1 MKIGLLT
8 SGGDAPGMN
17 AAIRAVVRKTLF
29 HGHQIYGFKRGF
41 LGLMNGEYLRMD
53 SRMVG
58 GILSRGGT
66 ILLTARAPEFK
77 TEEGISRGIQV
88 FKELGLD
95 SLIVIGGNGSQTGSY
110 ELNKRGVPV
119 IGIASTIDNDL
130 WGTDKT
136 IGFDTAVNNAMN
148 AIDKIRDTATSHERV
163 FVVEVMGRDVGFIA
177 IHCGIAVGADEIV
190 IPEIPY
196 DLTKLSHK
204 IKESFLLGKKHFI
217 IVLAE
222 GVEKAPQF
230 SQKLYDASG
239 IEAKISTLGYL
250 QRGGDPT
257 YTDRFLA
264 TTFGVKAAEA
274 AIAGEAGKI
283 VGIRHHELCFLDM
296 AETVGK
302 VKKVKTEL
310 YDLTEVLSI

>member
-17 AAIRAVVRKTLF
+17 AAIRAVVRTAIF
-29 HGHQIYGFKRGF
+29 NNHQVYGFKRGYM
-41 LGLMNGEYLRMD
+41 GLMNGEYIRMD

-77 TEEGISRGIQV
+77 TESGITEGINV

-95 SLIVIGGNGSQTGSY
+95 ALVVIGGNGSQTGAY
-110 ELNKRGVPV
+110 ELSKRGIPV

-130 WGTDKT
+130 YGTDKT

-163 FVVEVMGRDVGFIA
+163 FVIEVMGRDVGFIA
-177 IHCGIAVGADEIV
+177 MHCGVSVGADEIV
-190 IPEIPY
+190 IPEIP
-196 DLTKLSHK
+196 HEMEK
-204 IKESFLLGKKHFI
+204 IAIKIRESFALGKKHFI
-217 IVLAE
+217 LILAE
-222 GVEKAPQF
+222 GVERAPQF
-230 SQKLYDASG
+230 SQNLFNYSG
-239 IEAKISTLGYL
+239 IESKISTLGYL

-264 TTFGVKAAEA
+264 TTFGVKAVQ
-274 AIAGEAGKI
+274 AIMEGQSGKI
-283 VGIRHHELCFLDM
+283 VGIKNHEITLINMED
-296 AETVGK
+296 AVGR

-310 YDLTEVLSI
+310 YELTEILSI

>member
-1 MKIGLLT
+1 MKLGILT

-17 AAIRAVVRKTLF
+17 AAIRAAVRKCLF
-29 HGHQIYGFKRGF
+29 HGHQVYGFKRGF
-41 LGLMNGEYLRMD
+41 IGLMNGEYLRMD

-77 TEEGISRGIQV
+77 TEEGIAKGVKV
-88 FKELGLD
+88 FQDLGLD
-95 SLIVIGGNGSQTGSY
+95 ALIVIGGNGSQTGAF
-110 ELNKRGVPV
+110 ELCKRGIPV

-177 IHCGIAVGADEIV
+177 MHCGIAVGADEIV

-196 DLTKLSHK
+196 HLPQLSQK
-204 IKESFLLGKKHFI
+204 IKDSFHLGKKHFI

-230 SQKLYDASG
+230 SQKLFEASG

-250 QRGGDPT
+250 QRGGDPS

-274 AIAGEAGKI
+274 AINGESGKI
-283 VGIRHHELCFLDM
+283 VGIRHHEVCFLEMSD
-296 AETVGK
+296 TVGK

-310 YDLTEVLSI
+310 YQLTEVLGI

>member
-1 MKIGLLT
+1 MKLGILT

-17 AAIRAVVRKTLF
+17 AAIRAAVRKCLF
-29 HGHQIYGFKRGF
+29 HGHQVYGFKRGF

-77 TEEGISRGIQV
+77 TEEGIAKGVKV
-88 FKELGLD
+88 FQDLGLD
-95 SLIVIGGNGSQTGSY
+95 ALIVIGGNGSQTGAF
-110 ELNKRGVPV
+110 ELCKRGIPV

-177 IHCGIAVGADEIV
+177 MHCGIAVGADEIV

-196 DLTKLSHK
+196 HLPQLSQK
-204 IKESFLLGKKHFI
+204 IKDSFHLGKKHFI

-230 SQKLYDASG
+230 SQKLFEASG

-250 QRGGDPT
+250 QRGGDPS

-274 AIAGEAGKI
+274 AINGESGKI
-283 VGIRHHELCFLDM
+283 VGIRHHEVCFLEMSD
-296 AETVGK
+296 TVGK

-310 YDLTEVLSI
+310 YQLTEVLGI

>member
-17 AAIRAVVRKTLF
+17 AAIRSVVRTAIF
-29 HGHQIYGFKRGF
+29 NGHQVYGFKRGY
-41 LGLMNGEYLRMD
+41 LGLMNGEYTRMD
-53 SRMVG
+53 SRRVG

-66 ILLTARAPEFK
+66 VLLTSRAPEFK
-77 TEEGISRGIQV
+77 TEEGISRGVSV
-88 FKELGLD
+88 FKETALD
-95 SLIVIGGNGSQTGSY
+95 ALIVIGGNGSQTGAY
-110 ELNKRGVPV
+110 ELYKRGIPV

-148 AIDKIRDTATSHERV
+148 AVDKIRDTATSHERV

-177 IHCGIAVGADEIV
+177 IHCGIAVGADEII
-190 IPEIPY
+190 IPEIPH
-196 DLTKLSHK
+196 DLSKLSLK
-204 IKESFLLGKKHFI
+204 IRDAFMLGKKHFI

-222 GVEKAPQF
+222 GVDRAPEF
-230 SQKLYDASG
+230 CKKLYEVSG
-239 IEAKISTLGYL
+239 IEPKISTLGYL

-264 TTFGVKAAEA
+264 TTFGNYAVHALME
-274 AIAGEAGKI
+274 GENGKI
-283 VGIRHHELCFLDM
+283 VGICQQQVTLIEMKD
-296 AETVGK
+296 AVGK
-302 VKKVKTEL
+302 VKKVNTSL

>member
-17 AAIRAVVRKTLF
+17 AAIRSVVRTAIY
-29 HGHQIYGFKRGF
+29 HDHQVYGFKRGY

-53 SRMVG
+53 SRRVG

-66 ILLTARAPEFK
+66 ILLTSRAPEFK
-77 TEEGISRGIQV
+77 LEEGVSKGVSVIR
-88 FKELGLD
+88 EAGLD
-95 SLIVIGGNGSQTGSY
+95 ALIVIGGNGSQTGAY
-110 ELNKRGVPV
+110 EIFKQGIPV

-136 IGFDTAVNNAMN
+136 IGFDTAVNNAMD
-148 AIDKIRDTATSHERV
+148 AVDKIRDTATSHERV

-177 IHCGIAVGADEIV
+177 MHCGVAVGADEII

-196 DLTKLSHK
+196 DLSKLSLK
-204 IKESFLLGKKHFI
+204 IKDAFMLGKKHFI

-222 GVEKAPQF
+222 GVDKAPQF
-230 SQKLYDASG
+230 CQKLYEVSG
-239 IEAKISTLGYL
+239 IEPKISTLGYL

-264 TTFGVKAAEA
+264 TTFGNYAVKALME
-274 AIAGEAGKI
+274 GQSGKI
-283 VGIRHHELCFLDM
+283 VGIRHHQLTLIDM
-296 AETVGK
+296 KDSVGK
-302 VKKVKTEL
+302 VKKVNTSL
-310 YDLTEVLSI
+310 YDLTEILSI

>member
-1 MKIGLLT
+1 MKLGILT

-17 AAIRAVVRKTLF
+17 AAIRASVRKCLF
-29 HGHQIYGFKRGF
+29 HGHQVYGFKRGF

-77 TEEGISRGIQV
+77 TEEGIAKGVKV
-88 FKELGLD
+88 FQDLGLD
-95 SLIVIGGNGSQTGSY
+95 ALIVIGGNGSQTGAF
-110 ELNKRGVPV
+110 ELCKRGIPV

-177 IHCGIAVGADEIV
+177 MHCGIAVGADEIV

-196 DLTKLSHK
+196 HLPQLSQK
-204 IKESFLLGKKHFI
+204 IKDSFHLGKKHFI

-230 SQKLYDASG
+230 SQKLFEASG

-250 QRGGDPT
+250 QRGGDPS

-274 AIAGEAGKI
+274 AINGESGKI
-283 VGIRHHELCFLDM
+283 VGIRHHEVCFLEMSD
-296 AETVGK
+296 TVGK

-310 YDLTEVLSI
+310 YQLTEVLGI

>member
-17 AAIRAVVRKTLF
+17 AAIRAAVRKSLF
-29 HGHQIYGFKRGF
+29 HGHQVYGFKRGF

-77 TEEGISRGIQV
+77 TENGLSKAIKA
-88 FKELGLD
+88 FHDLGLD
-95 SLIVIGGNGSQTGSY
+95 ALIVIGGNGSQTGAY
-110 ELNKRGVPV
+110 ELCKRGIPV

-177 IHCGIAVGADEIV
+177 MHCGIAVGADEIV

-196 DLTKLSHK
+196 HLSRLSEK

-230 SQKLYDASG
+230 CQKLYEVSG

-250 QRGGDPT
+250 QRGGDPS

-274 AIAGEAGKI
+274 AIAGESGKI
-283 VGIRHHELCFLDM
+283 VGIRHHEVCFLEM
-296 AETVGK
+296 ADSVGK

-310 YDLTEVLSI
+310 YNLTEVLGI

>member
-1 MKIGLLT
+1 MKLGLLT

-17 AAIRAVVRKTLF
+17 VAIRAVVRTALF

-58 GILSRGGT
+58 GILARGGT

-77 TEEGISRGIQV
+77 SEEGILSGIKV
-88 FKELGLD
+88 FQNLGLD
-95 SLIVIGGNGSQTGSY
+95 ALIIIGGNGSQSGAY
-110 ELNKRGVPV
+110 ELSKKGIPV
-119 IGIASTIDNDL
+119 MGIASTIDNDL

-163 FVVEVMGRDVGFIA
+163 FVIEVMGRDAGFIA
-177 IHCGIAVGADEIV
+177 IHCGVAVGADEIV

-196 DLTKLSHK
+196 EMSQIAQK
-204 IKESFLLGKKHFI
+204 IRDAFALGKKHFI
-217 IVLAE
+217 IILAE
-222 GVEKAPQF
+222 GVERAPQF
-230 SQKLYDASG
+230 CQKLEEG
-239 IEAKISTLGYL
+239 FNIESKISTLGYL

-264 TTFGVKAAEA
+264 TTFGVYAVENLIKG
-274 AIAGEAGKI
+274 ISGKI
-283 VGIRHHELCFLDM
+283 VGIKNNELTLIDM
-296 AETVGK
+296 KEAAGK
-302 VKKVKTEL
+302 AKTVKTEL
-310 YDLTEVLSI
+310 YRLTEILSI